1 MPEVFAPIDVARE
14 WLIECF
20 ADQQDEIEEATDAE
34 IKREV
39 DRHYDGGWAAFTAQ
53 AWADHNA
60 PIRIVDE

>member
-1 MPEVFAPIDVARE
+1 MPEVFCPLDIARE

-20 ADQQDEIEEATDAE
+20 ADQQDEIEESTDAE

-39 DRHYDGGWAAFTAQ
+39 DRLYDGGWSTFADQ